1 MDLSATLAMAGIILA
16 LLWFGRKKSQRL
28 PPGPFALPLI
38 GNLPQLEKEAPFK
51 SFIEVSLVGAFMF
64 IIHDLGPL
72 PAQGS
77 LTHMFLLL
85 SPSPSPPQ
93 QLSKTYGP
101 VMTLYL
107 GWQRTVVLVGY
118 DAVKEALVDQA
129 DDFTGRGPLAF
140 LIKVTNGYG
149 TSDPIHLTV

>member
-1 MDLSATLAMAGIILA
+1 MDLSATLAVAGIILA
-16 LLWFGRKKSQRL
+16 LLWFGRKKRQRL

-51 SFIEVSLVGAFMF
+51 SFTEVSSVGPFMF
-64 IIHDLGPL
+64 MIHDLGPL
-72 PAQGS
+72 PAQDF
-77 LTHMFLLL
+77 HMVPGLICFC
-85 SPSPSPPQ
+85 PPPT

-129 DDFTGRGPLAF
+129 DDFTGRGPLPF
-140 LIKVTNGYG
+140 LMKVTNGYG
-149 TSDPIHLTV
+149 TSDPIQLTV